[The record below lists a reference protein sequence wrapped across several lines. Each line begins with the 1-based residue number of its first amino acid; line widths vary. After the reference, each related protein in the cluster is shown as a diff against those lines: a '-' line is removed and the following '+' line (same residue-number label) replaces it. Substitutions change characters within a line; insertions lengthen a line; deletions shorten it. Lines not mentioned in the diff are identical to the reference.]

1 MVNMFKNKFCFLL
14 FFLIL
19 STLGVLA
26 DDVVKTTSHPKLPP
40 GIVCDRYLGDVAMS
54 NQASMGAIS
63 TMSQVDQAVNS
74 IFFSHGNLHQLKAHK
89 GSVKK
94 IGEPNLVGSKE
105 AIFFNQATFANAQ
118 TENSALLAQRKVAL
132 TKTLDASEQ
141 SWVLKGDLDK
151 VASLTGEKL
160 EAAQKYLFS
169 ERLSKLQSAIF
180 DQAIREG
187 AYNFHGPGA
196 NNFNPSYGTNFF
208 SLYRGSSLEELVL
221 KFPNRFPDI
230 AQRPNSFSANRFFL
244 KYFGGVMPMSEVTT
258 SAMLPAEEAV
268 KKKK

>member
-1 MVNMFKNKFCFLL
+1 MFKNTYYFLL
-14 FFLIL
+14 FFLVL
-19 STLGVLA
+19 SNFQISA
-26 DDVVKTTSHPKLPP
+26 DDEVKVTAHPKLPP
-40 GIVCDRYLGDVAMS
+40 GIVCDRYLGDVAMA

-63 TMSQVDQAVNS
+63 TMAQVDQAVNS
-74 IFFSHGNLHQLKAHK
+74 IFYSHGNLHQLKAHK

-94 IGEPNLVGSKE
+94 IGEANLVASEEG
-105 AIFFNQATFANAQ
+105 IFFNQATISNAQ
-118 TENSALLAQRKVAL
+118 SENAALLAQRKDAL

-141 SWVLKGDLDK
+141 SWVIEGDLDK
-151 VASLTGEKL
+151 VSSLTGEKL
-160 EAAQKYLFS
+160 EVAQKYLFS
-169 ERLSKLQSAIF
+169 ERLYKLQNAIYE
-180 DQAIREG
+180 QAIREG

-208 SLYRGSSLEELVL
+208 SLYRGSPLEELVL

-230 AQRPNSFSANRFFL
+230 AKRPKSFSANRFFL

-258 SAMLPAEEAV
+258 DAMLPMEEAV